1 MDRMPVEEMYEWF
14 LETFT
19 NFGTFLLELD
29 DEEVGCLVFEE
40 FVSSAIT
47 FLYKDNLKYLL
58 DNKKIDE
65 KILDACLEL
74 REKFLLYEDGNSDI
88 RSVHDVK
95 TNPKWRELLELADRI
110 KAMIEAFENKSIQ

>member
-29 DEEVGCLVFEE
+29 DEEVGWRVFEE
-40 FVSSAIT
+40 FDTDAIT
-47 FLYKDNLKYLL
+47 VLYIDNLKYLL

-74 REKFLLYEDGNSDI
+74 REKYMLYENINSGI
-88 RSVHDVK
+88 SSVHDIK

-110 KAMIEAFENKSIQ
+110 KAMIDIFENKSKL